1 MQKDNQHLNINSGD
15 DGVGEQRQFTG
26 YACGYHPTMAGV
38 HLFSTLPA
46 IKLTNQMASR
56 LFGFP

>member
-1 MQKDNQHLNINSGD
+1 MQKDNQHLNINNGV

-26 YACGYHPTMAGV
+26 YACGHRPTMAAV
-38 HLFSTLPA
+38 HLFSTLPP
-46 IKLTNQMASR
+46 INITNQMASR